1 MVGKKHSE
9 TEYLLHKTY
18 YYFIKLIDSKLSL
31 VVYLYTF
38 EGSIGNPNPYWRK
51 GIPNVLTL
59 CNSCEIMVYFRTS
72 TLTIILHFKPYQLYC
87 FNIFSCHFVDDKK
100 HKVCISPK

>member
-1 MVGKKHSE
+1 MILTVH
-9 TEYLLHKTY
+9 
-18 YYFIKLIDSKLSL
+18 YFIKLIYSKLSL

-51 GIPNVLTL
+51 GIQTVLTL

-72 TLTIILHFKPYQLYC
+72 TLTIILHSPSQQL
-87 FNIFSCHFVDDKK
+87 FFSNESF
-100 HKVCISPK
+100 SS